1 MGTQR
6 RKVVDSRVS
15 VLSSRDEVRVGNFRC
30 GGATPLP
37 RSNSRIPGS
46 IGWEAREPRDEL
58 SSLSVQQPFAGFDRG
73 TMITRTEPIDLNSLS
88 LVN

>member
-37 RSNSRIPGS
+37 SEQFQNPRLHRVGSPGTSRR
-46 IGWEAREPRDEL
+46 AFEPFGTTVICGVRQRDDDNE
-58 SSLSVQQPFAGFDRG
+58 DR
-73 TMITRTEPIDLNSLS
+73 TN
-88 LVN
+88 